1 MGADSPSK
9 RSLID
14 VPTHLLAV
22 LASLV
27 CLAIGGFLS
36 WHHPLDPALAIV
48 AFVLWST
55 AVFLRPVAWL
65 FVVPALLPVIDLAQ
79 WTGWLVVEEFD
90 ILVLGAATGAYASI
104 AWRGGVRITAATAPN
119 AVDAAGTSAGTAL
132 AEPGLRATRLSGVSA
147 MLIGLFGVS
156 TLVALYRGISA
167 AGTMDFG
174 WFDGYYDTANS
185 LRIAKS
191 FLLALVMLPPLL
203 AGIRC
208 YGRRAIGAL
217 AAGLT
222 AGLCLAS
229 LAVLWERVAFPGLL
243 NFSSDYRVTGPFWE
257 MHVGGAAL
265 DGFLALT
272 LPFAIME
279 ILTLSSRNRW
289 FLAGGTLLVAGYA
302 CLVTFSR
309 GVFLAV
315 PVSLMLLAL
324 LLARRGHS
332 WSPQTAARTLGKG
345 CLLAI
350 VMAAMSYLSFR
361 FGGYRALLA
370 ALGVFAITLRLGA
383 SGLTLPVA
391 GWFAALGAGVLAGA
405 AGVVIASAVP
415 KGVYVVFA
423 LAFAACAV
431 SVLRLQRTGS
441 LPATIVAFGAYVWLN
456 IAAAGVALGWGGVRA
471 FQDTAIILSILMALT
486 IWKSRASSLPW
497 PRNLRMQATL
507 LGMAALAALT
517 AAVFSG
523 GAYMSDRFASSERD
537 AAGRLQHWRDGIGL
551 LRTPAQWL
559 LGMGAGRFPENFM
572 YNLSDR
578 EFPGSSRVAELAGEH
593 YLVLSGPRRE
603 GSFGEVFRV
612 AQRLQVAPGGQYSI
626 VIDARAFDAAQVHV
640 ELCQRHL
647 LYVDGCAIAKI
658 QVPAGDG
665 SWHRFVT
672 QLDGANLGDWPWYA
686 PRPTFFAMATE
697 SPLTRVDIANISL
710 IGPDGAELLA
720 NRHFAYGM
728 SNWFTVSDRLHLP
741 WHIKNLGLNV
751 LFDQGI
757 AGLLL
762 FLMLTG
768 GALFRLVAGAARAQ
782 PMAPFVAAALTGFLM
797 VGLFDS
803 LLDVPRL
810 AFLFYVLTFIG
821 LALPRG
827 VAMVEAGRSFGT
839 NSAHDRHSSGKSA
852 PAAEDAK
859 IGL

>member
-1 MGADSPSK
+1 MGTDSSPK

-14 VPTHLLAV
+14 APTRRLVA
-22 LASLV
+22 LASLG
-27 CLAIGGFLS
+27 CLATGGFLA
-36 WHHPLDPALAIV
+36 WHHPLAPALAIV

-65 FVVPALLPVIDLAQ
+65 FVVPALLPIIDLAQ

-90 ILVLGAATGAYASI
+90 ILVLGAAAGAYASI
-104 AWRGGVRITAATAPN
+104 VWRGGAHIGAAPELH
-119 AVDAAGTSAGTAL
+119 AA
-132 AEPGLRATRLSGVSA
+132 RLSGVSA

-156 TLVALYRGISA
+156 TLVAVYRGISA

-191 FLLALVMLPPLL
+191 FLLALVILPPLL
-203 AGIRC
+203 AGMRQYGIR
-208 YGRRAIGAL
+208 ALHAL

-222 AGLCLAS
+222 AGLCFAS

-243 NFSSDYRVTGPFWE
+243 NFSSDYRVTGLFWE

-279 ILTLSSRNRW
+279 IRSLPSRNRW
-289 FLAGGTLLVAGYA
+289 FLAGGTLLLAGYA

-309 GVFLAV
+309 GVYLAV

-324 LLARRGHS
+324 LLAKRGHS
-332 WSPQTAARTLGKG
+332 WSLQIAARTFSKG
-345 CLLAI
+345 CVLAI
-350 VMAAMSYLSFR
+350 AMTAMSYLSFR

-370 ALGVFAITLRLGA
+370 VLGVFAITLHLGA

-391 GWFAALGAGVLAGA
+391 GWFAALGAGVLAA
-405 AGVVIASAVP
+405 AVGIVIASAVP
-415 KGVYVVFA
+415 KGVYVVFT

-431 SVLRLQRTGS
+431 SVLHLQRSGS

-456 IAAAGVALGWGGVRA
+456 IATAGVALGWGGVRA

-497 PRNLRMQATL
+497 PRDLRMQAAL

-537 AAGRLQHWRDGIGL
+537 AAGRLQHWRDGIGML
-551 LRTPAQWL
+551 HTPAQWL
-559 LGMGAGRFPENFM
+559 LGMGAGRFPEQFM
-572 YNLSDR
+572 YNLSDG
-578 EFPGSSRVAELAGEH
+578 EFPGSSRVAEQGGEH

-612 AQRLQVAPGGQYSI
+612 AQRVQVAPGGHYSI
-626 VIDARAFDAAQVHV
+626 VIDARASAAAFLHL
-640 ELCQRHL
+640 ELCERHL
-647 LYVDGCAIAKI
+647 LYVEGCAIAKV
-658 QVPAGDG
+658 QMPAGDG

-672 QLDGANLGDWPWYA
+672 QLDGANLGDGPWYA
-686 PRPTFFAMATE
+686 PRPTFFAMAIE

-720 NRHFAYGM
+720 NRHFAQGM

-757 AGLLL
+757 VGLLL

-768 GALFRLVAGAARAQ
+768 GALFRLIAGAAR
-782 PMAPFVAAALTGFLM
+782 MHPFSPFLAAALAGFLL

-810 AFLFYVLTFIG
+810 AFLFYLLTFVA
-821 LALPRG
+821 LAL
-827 VAMVEAGRSFGT
+827 RSGAY
-839 NSAHDRHSSGKSA
+839 AHDSG
-852 PAAEDAK
+852 PAMGA
-859 IGL
+859 